1 MYTHTRQNF
10 KNRSV
15 FFSFLLFQPVEN
27 IIRPIFFF
35 FPLFFLPFEIRITID
50 FVSARREEQHLRMCT
65 RIPQGRRYVTRDRFD
80 K

>member
-35 FPLFFLPFEIRITID
+35 PPSFSFPLK
-50 FVSARREEQHLRMCT
+50 FVLQSISFQREEKNLNSIEGCVRVFHRED
-65 RIPQGRRYVTRDRFD
+65 DRSVR
-80 K
+80 